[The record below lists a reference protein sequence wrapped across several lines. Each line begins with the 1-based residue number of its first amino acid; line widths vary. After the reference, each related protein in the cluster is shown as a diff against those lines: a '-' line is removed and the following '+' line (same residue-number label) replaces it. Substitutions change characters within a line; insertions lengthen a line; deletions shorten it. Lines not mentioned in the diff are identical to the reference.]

1 MCKHRVDQHL
11 TVLKLYSISIDKILV
26 TELMTLKVLEK
37 LNSIQKMTTQGKQQ
51 LNRYMFS
58 KVIECLEKPN
68 T

>member
-26 TELMTLKVLEK
+26 TELMTMKEEAK
-37 LNSIQKMTTQGKQQ
+37 FDTKMTTQGKQQ

-58 KVIECLEKPN
+58 KVIECLEKSN